1 MSQSVLD
8 GLCSARRDVVG
19 VALLGPDGL
28 SLASSGLRA
37 SEARQAAAEAM
48 NMLEPGHRM
57 TLEAEQGWAIAERFE
72 GGQLLL
78 ALTDASPNL
87 GGLLVEVR
95 RCCERLAR

>member
-8 GLCSARRDVVG
+8 GLCSARQDVVG
-19 VALLGPDGL
+19 VALLGADGL
-28 SLASSGLRA
+28 SLASSGPRA

-48 NMLEPGHRM
+48 NMLEPGHCM
-57 TLEAEQGWAIAERFE
+57 TLEAERGWAIAERFE

-78 ALTDASPNL
+78 ALTDAWPKL
-87 GGLLVEVR
+87 GGLLDEVR

>member
-1 MSQSVLD
+1 MACVPHVRTSW
-8 GLCSARRDVVG
+8 
-19 VALLGPDGL
+19 ALPCWALMGFL
-28 SLASSGLRA
+28 SPLLAQRA

>member
-1 MSQSVLD
+1 
-8 GLCSARRDVVG
+8 
-19 VALLGPDGL
+19 
-28 SLASSGLRA
+28 
-37 SEARQAAAEAM
+37 M

-78 ALTDASPNL
+78 ALTEASPNL